1 MTEQDLQLSMPGG
14 IADAVLFSPDSTAS
28 LPGVLHLP
36 DIGSIREAHRD
47 MARRLAAQGYIVLLP
62 NIFYRTG
69 RPPVF
74 DFPRKMGEERTMK
87 RMAEL
92 VTPLTVEAQQ
102 QDLAA
107 YVDHLLAQPGVRTG
121 PVGTVGYCF
130 GGSLSLRAAAARPQ
144 QVAAAASFHGGGLY
158 KQDDPTSPH
167 LLLPQVAARLYFGH
181 AVQDNSMPAEVIE
194 QLNHELAAWDGPFES
209 EVYAGAHHGWTVPD
223 NPAFNAPQAERAFTK
238 LTELFAATLF

>member
-14 IADAVLFSPDSTAS
+14 IADAVLFSPDSSAS

-36 DIGSIREAHRD
+36 DIGGIREAHRE
-47 MARRLAAQGYIVLLP
+47 MARRLADEGYIVLLP

-87 RMAEL
+87 RFAEL
-92 VTPLTVEAQQ
+92 TTPLTIEAQQ
-102 QDLAA
+102 LDLAA
-107 YVDHLLAQPGVRTG
+107 YIDYLLAQPGVHTG
-121 PVGTVGYCF
+121 AVGTVGYCY
-130 GGSLSLRAAAARPQ
+130 GGSLSLRAAAERPQ
-144 QVAAAASFHGGGLY
+144 QVAATASFHGGGLY
-158 KQDDPTSPH
+158 KQDDPASPH
-167 LLLPQVAARLYFGH
+167 LVLPQVSARLYFGH
-181 AVQDNSMPAEVIE
+181 AVQDNSMPAEAIE
-194 QLNHELAAWDGPFES
+194 HLDHALAAWDGPYES

-223 NPAFNAPQAERAFTK
+223 NPAFNAPQAERAFEK

>member
-36 DIGSIREAHRD
+36 DIGSIRESHRE
-47 MARRLAAQGYIVLLP
+47 MARRLAAEGYIVLLP

-74 DFPRKMGEERTMK
+74 DFPRKAGEERTMK

-92 VTPLTVEAQQ
+92 TTPLTIEAQQ

-107 YVDHLLAQPGVRTG
+107 YIDHLLAQPGVRTG
-121 PVGTVGYCF
+121 PIGTVGYCF
-130 GGSLSLRAAAARPQ
+130 GGALSLRAAAERPQ

-158 KQDDPTSPH
+158 KKDNSDSPH
-167 LLLPQVAARLYFGH
+167 LVLPQVAARLYFGH
-181 AVQDNSMPAEVIE
+181 AVQDNSMPAEAIE
-194 QLNHELAAWDGPFES
+194 QLDHALATWDGPYES

-223 NPAFNAPQAERAFTK
+223 NPAFNALQAERAFTK